1 MKTSL
6 LIIAA
11 LGLCLAGCGG
21 KSETPTGTTNPP
33 ATSGNPL
40 DAPGEYLGAVV
51 KGHQKAVKTVDVATL
66 HQAIQLFQVQEGRY
80 PKDLDELVAEKYI
93 SKIPPAPV
101 GMKIVYDP
109 QAGSVKVVKE

>member
-6 LIIAA
+6 LITAV
-11 LGLCLAGCGG
+11 LGVCLAGCGG
-21 KSETPTGTTNPP
+21 KSESPTETTNAPT
-33 ATSGNPL
+33 TSGNPL
-40 DAPGEYLGAVV
+40 DAPGEYLGALV
-51 KGHQKAVKTVDVATL
+51 KGQQKAVKTVDVASL
-66 HQAIQLFQVQEGRY
+66 NQAIQLFQVQEGRN
-80 PKDLDELVAEKYI
+80 PKDLDELVAERYI

>member
-6 LIIAA
+6 LITAV
-11 LGLCLAGCGG
+11 LGVCLAGCGG
-21 KSETPTGTTNPP
+21 KSESPTETTNAPS
-33 ATSGNPL
+33 TSGNPL
-40 DAPGEYLGAVV
+40 DAPGEYLGALV
-51 KGHQKAVKTVDVATL
+51 KGQQKAVKTVDVASL
-66 HQAIQLFQVQEGRY
+66 NQAIQLFQVQEGRN
-80 PKDLDELVAEKYI
+80 PKDLDELVAERYI